1 VFKALPIQ
9 KTGRNSFF
17 LRKRRDLFA
26 QDKKIFLRV
35 FRTNSL
41 GRMLNELPHLILTPR
56 LRDIGLMDFT
66 RAKEAIAEGRACVEQ
81 ALPMLRR
88 YI

>member
-1 VFKALPIQ
+1 LH
-9 KTGRNSFF
+9 KT
-17 LRKRRDLFA
+17 
-26 QDKKIFLRV
+26 KKLTSSVPNEYF
-35 FRTNSL
+35 

-66 RAKEAIAEGRACVEQ
+66 RAKGAIAEGRACVEQ
-81 ALPMLRR
+81 ALPMLPR

>member
-1 VFKALPIQ
+1 MHKTKKLPSSVP
-9 KTGRNSFF
+9 NEYF
-17 LRKRRDLFA
+17 
-26 QDKKIFLRV
+26 
-35 FRTNSL
+35 

-81 ALPMLRR
+81 ALPMLPR

>member
-1 VFKALPIQ
+1 
-9 KTGRNSFF
+9 
-17 LRKRRDLFA
+17 
-26 QDKKIFLRV
+26 
-35 FRTNSL
+35 
-41 GRMLNELPHLILTPR
+41 MLNELPHLILTPR

-81 ALPMLRR
+81 ALPMLPR

>member
-1 VFKALPIQ
+1 VFKALPIH

-26 QDKKIFLRV
+26 QDKNLPSSVPNEF
-35 FRTNSL
+35 F
-41 GRMLNELPHLILTPR
+41 GRMLNELPHLMLTPR

-66 RAKEAIAEGRACVEQ
+66 RAKEGIAEGHACVEQ

>member
-1 VFKALPIQ
+1 LHKTKKLPSSVP
-9 KTGRNSFF
+9 NEFF
-17 LRKRRDLFA
+17 
-26 QDKKIFLRV
+26 
-35 FRTNSL
+35 

-66 RAKEAIAEGRACVEQ
+66 RAKKAITEGRACVEQ
-81 ALPMLRR
+81 PLRMLRR